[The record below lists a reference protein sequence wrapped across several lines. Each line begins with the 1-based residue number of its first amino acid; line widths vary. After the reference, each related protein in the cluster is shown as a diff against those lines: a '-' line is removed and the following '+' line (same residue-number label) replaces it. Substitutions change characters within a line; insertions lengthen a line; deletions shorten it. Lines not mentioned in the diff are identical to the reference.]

1 LNELTGIF
9 DRKTEERLK
18 KIYSLFAILGSLILL
33 MAAAGCNSGNSSP
46 GALLNKYFTSAV
58 NQDYGTTY
66 DCYYAPYK
74 AKVNKEEYI
83 KHRKEA
89 SVLQAYKIISLEQKN
104 NFAHAEVLLTF
115 APSKKLDR
123 QEPVSTTVKEDMVR
137 EGGDWKIKVWE

>member
-1 LNELTGIF
+1 M
-9 DRKTEERLK
+9 K
-18 KIYSLFAILGSLILL
+18 KVYSLSVISTLVLLL
-33 MAAAGCNSGNSSP
+33 MAAAGCNSNNSSP
-46 GALLNKYFTSAV
+46 KTLLNKYFTSAV

-89 SVLQAYKIISLEQKN
+89 SILQAYKIISLEQKDGA
-104 NFAHAEVLLTF
+104 AHAEVLLTF

-123 QEPVSTTVKEDMVR
+123 KKPVSTTVKEDMVK
-137 EGGDWKIKVWE
+137 EGGDWKIKVWG

>member
-1 LNELTGIF
+1 M
-9 DRKTEERLK
+9 K
-18 KIYSLFAILGSLILL
+18 KVYSLFVISILVLLL
-33 MAAAGCNSGNSSP
+33 MAAAGCNSNNSSP
-46 GALLNKYFTSAV
+46 KALLNKYFTSAV
-58 NQDYGTTY
+58 RQDYGTTY

-83 KHRKEA
+83 KHRKDA
-89 SVLQAYKIISLEQKN
+89 SVLQAYKIISLEQKDN
-104 NFAHAEVLLTF
+104 AAHAEVLLTF